1 MTIGKV
7 NWHRVKAEYVKGVSQ
22 RKLAAKYHVSR
33 DSIARHCRLE
43 KWTEERKAAKTEITQ
58 SVIQKTAEA
67 VADNAAL
74 AERIK
79 RKGLETLDRLFDEFA
94 SINSTEHR
102 DIGKNTM
109 DIKRLRDLTAA
120 YKDLTDDL
128 PKAEDKGTMEKLD
141 AMLAEVK
148 SYASNA

>member
-1 MTIGKV
+1 M
-7 NWHRVKAEYVKGVSQ
+7 
-22 RKLAAKYHVSR
+22 
-33 DSIARHCRLE
+33 ARHHQYLIDHASLHTTRREFGLIRYLRIILV
-43 KWTEERKAAKTEITQ
+43 KILRKI
-58 SVIQKTAEA
+58 
-67 VADNAAL
+67 D
-74 AERIK
+74 
-79 RKGLETLDRLFDEFA
+79 DRLFDEFA